1 MKIILSICFFISIVN
16 LHSQNLSFQKIISND
31 SIKQVQ
37 TFSKDSIIINLM
49 IYKFQKTTNT
59 FDLFQT
65 INFDLLGNVSSVN
78 SYYGK
83 EWSEEGLLK
92 YDVLVVDLNDFGKPK
107 RIFFTNKFKLFR
119 NYIFDTRKGK
129 YKRVRP

>member
-1 MKIILSICFFISIVN
+1 MKKLLSIYFIIQIVN
-16 LHSQNLSFQKIISND
+16 LYSQNSTYEKIISND

-37 TFSKDSIIINLM
+37 TFSKDSILMNLM
-49 IYKFQKTTNT
+49 IYKFQKTSNT

-83 EWSEEGLLK
+83 EWNEEGLLK
-92 YDVLVVDLNDFGKPK
+92 YDVFVVDLNDFGKPK
-107 RIFFTNKFKLFR
+107 KVFFTNDFKLFR
-119 NYIFDTRKGK
+119 NYIFDNRKGK
-129 YKRVRP
+129 YKRVRS